1 MVELFKKT
9 VAYRILSGDKR
20 NGCLSHAYMLVC
32 QDGAV
37 LAEYLRI
44 VAKIITC
51 ADDASGFCNECR
63 TCRLIDKGV
72 YSDVQIYPKGGGG
85 KILVADVDEVVSQ
98 SYVKPFEGDKRVF
111 ALSASESIMPQA
123 QNKILKTL
131 EEPPKGVFVLLGTT
145 NESSILSTVKS
156 RMKKLVVP
164 DFSEEDIT
172 EALSRRFPE
181 KDGAE
186 LAKIAALADGKMGTA
201 ISLAEKGTDGEAV
214 TALVLNMLENMRS
227 SRNVIEFS
235 SKIDKN
241 NVREY
246 LITLKKV
253 LNRAVRFSC
262 GADEKSGAIRRIS
275 QDYGTAAC
283 LAIINRINS
292 CERTLAFNG
301 NVNMIADGILLG
313 VLEEKFK
320 WKKL

>member
-9 VAYRILSGDKR
+9 VAYRILSGDKK

-32 QDGAV
+32 QDGAA
-37 LAEYLRI
+37 LTEYLRI
-44 VAKIITC
+44 VAKIIMC
-51 ADDASGFCNECR
+51 AEDANGFCNECR
-63 TCRLIDKGV
+63 TCRLIDKGI
-72 YSDVQIYPKGGGG
+72 YSDVQLYPKSGGG

-145 NESSILSTVKS
+145 NESSVLSTVKS

-164 DFSEEDIT
+164 DFSEEDVT
-172 EALSRRFPE
+172 AALSRRFS
-181 KDGAE
+181 DRDVGE
-186 LAKIAALADGKMGTA
+186 LAKIAALADGKIGA
-201 ISLAEKGTDGEAV
+201 AVALAEKGTDGEAV
-214 TALVLNMLENMRS
+214 ASLVLNMLENMRS
-227 SRNVIEFS
+227 SRNVIEYS
-235 SKIDKN
+235 SKIDKT

-253 LNRAVRFSC
+253 LDRAVRFSC
-262 GADEKSGAIRRIS
+262 GADEENGAIRRIS
-275 QDYGTAAC
+275 KDFGVAAC